1 MPIRPMTVENAK
13 ELVFSILDDEEVILI
28 NLISL
33 SFLAQ
38 ELYMSLFF
46 KQYSILSQEVTE
58 RVGLIQNRF

>member
-33 SFLAQ
+33 SFFAQ